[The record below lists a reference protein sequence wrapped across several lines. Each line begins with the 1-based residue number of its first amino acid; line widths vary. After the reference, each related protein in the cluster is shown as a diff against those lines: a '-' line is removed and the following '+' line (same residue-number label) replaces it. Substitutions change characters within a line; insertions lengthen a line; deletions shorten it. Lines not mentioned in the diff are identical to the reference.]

1 MKIILRL
8 FALLLFVIFF
18 GFALKNTDEVVLHLY
33 WNAQTKSPLILLL
46 LAFFVVGAAMGVLA
60 MTSTVL
66 RYKRELANQKKL
78 LARLQKN
85 TDAQAMTK
93 TNPPLPDIVIEQVGL

>member
-1 MKIILRL
+1 MKIIFRL
-8 FALLLFVIFF
+8 VAFLLFVIFF
-18 GFALKNTDEVVLHLY
+18 GFALKNTEEVVLHLY

-46 LAFFVVGAAMGVLA
+46 LAFFVVGAVMGVLA

-78 LARLQKN
+78 LARLQKE
-85 TDAQAMTK
+85 TDAEATSK
-93 TNPPLPDIVIEQVGL
+93 TNPPMTDLFIEQVGI